1 MCIYIMILCVLL
13 GGATNGGVEALNR
26 DRHSVHYR
34 RPCRQPIDQGGPVM
48 RDAGPFSGE
57 CPPRQVPPSYLVIPT
72 YWLHPTCRRSRSR
85 PVECQLGP
93 LMLLQ
98 VAMLEVRPAV
108 LHCHCAYRYILQ
120 DSCLLFCLEY
130 GLRCL

>member
-1 MCIYIMILCVLL
+1 MCVYIMILCVLL

-57 CPPRQVPPSYLVIPT
+57 CPPRQVTSIVLG
-72 YWLHPTCRRSRSR
+72 HPNELAASNMS
-85 PVECQLGP
+85 
-93 LMLLQ
+93 
-98 VAMLEVRPAV
+98 A
-108 LHCHCAYRYILQ
+108 
-120 DSCLLFCLEY
+120 
-130 GLRCL
+130 